1 MLTASEIIGSPEL
14 IAVMAAASALHKTAS
29 QHPVTMEEGLL
40 EPHPFG
46 ESYLAV
52 NSY

>member
-14 IAVMAAASALHKTAS
+14 VAAMAAAPALRQTAS
-29 QHPVTMEEGLL
+29 QHPVTMEEGFL

-52 NSY
+52 NNY